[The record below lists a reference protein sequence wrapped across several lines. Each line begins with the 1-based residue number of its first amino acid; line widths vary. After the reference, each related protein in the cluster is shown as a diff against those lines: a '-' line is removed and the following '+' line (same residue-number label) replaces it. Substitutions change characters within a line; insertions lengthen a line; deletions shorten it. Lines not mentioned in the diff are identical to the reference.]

1 MQAEIRS
8 GEITIMII
16 IIMLIILMM
25 IILMI
30 IILMIILI
38 IINPFY
44 GWMTCRGSISGGVAL
59 LLVGWAPRL
68 SYTGQVTWTNC
79 AKVVISSSVMCSTAA

>member
-16 IIMLIILMM
+16 IIIIIIIIIMP

-30 IILMIILI
+30 VLMIIILI

-68 SYTGQVTWTNC
+68 FYTSQVT
-79 AKVVISSSVMCSTAA
+79 

>member
-16 IIMLIILMM
+16 IIIIIIML
-25 IILMI
+25 

-68 SYTGQVTWTNC
+68 FYTGQVT
-79 AKVVISSSVMCSTAA
+79 